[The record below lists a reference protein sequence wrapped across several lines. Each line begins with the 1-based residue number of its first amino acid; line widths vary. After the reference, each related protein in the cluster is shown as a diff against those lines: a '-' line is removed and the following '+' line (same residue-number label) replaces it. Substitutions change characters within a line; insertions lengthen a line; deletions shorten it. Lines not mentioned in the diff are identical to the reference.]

1 MPEPAL
7 KASGKAA
14 SLLSLPCLQQLVV
27 PSTWRRGAAHAAP
40 REQQPVNRSST
51 LYPPTCPRTQ
61 SPTATADRSA
71 AGLSLFSLVAHDSS
85 HHGSQN
91 RAVKSGMAGKQPGE
105 APEDPNQG
113 AVGFG
118 LLSLIAHSLD
128 HRDGSSPAAD
138 NGRTDAQP
146 GEMREGAQQGS
157 AEASAHPLTVHASS
171 HHGSLALAEES
182 ERADAQ
188 PGEVLRGT
196 DVFSAAPVRG
206 SFLSLLAHGPPIYRG
221 PEPTVKGVRVDAQPG
236 QLHEDAAHEPAWRA
250 CLLSLLAADLN
261 SSVHQG
267 GPATGPQTQ
276 LHAACQAGPT
286 ALVESHLL
294 LL

>member
-1 MPEPAL
+1 MPEPAS

-27 PSTWRRGAAHAAP
+27 PSTWRTGAAHAAP
-40 REQQPVNRSST
+40 REQQPVNRSGT
-51 LYPPTCPRTQ
+51 LYPPTCPKTQ

-85 HHGSQN
+85 HHGSQS
-91 RAVKSGMAGKQPGE
+91 RTVKSGMAG
-105 APEDPNQG
+105 
-113 AVGFG
+113 
-118 LLSLIAHSLD
+118 
-128 HRDGSSPAAD
+128 
-138 NGRTDAQP
+138 
-146 GEMREGAQQGS
+146 
-157 AEASAHPLTVHASS
+157 
-171 HHGSLALAEES
+171 
-182 ERADAQ
+182 AQ

-286 ALVESHLL
+286 APVESHLL